1 MLIQD
6 IRPTIS
12 DSQQIKLNYL
22 NIKALNIGIKP
33 LKVKRAIE
41 AQRIIDL
48 RDKQYQFKQ
57 YDKNDAFDIQ
67 YPNAIP
73 DTSNLTIISKNNA
86 TQSTLSNLNN

>member
-41 AQRIIDL
+41 ADRIIDL
-48 RDKQYQFKQ
+48 RDGLGKLKEWSIYGEPTKKQAHTIAQNQFK
-57 YDKNDAFDIQ
+57 
-67 YPNAIP
+67 
-73 DTSNLTIISKNNA
+73 
-86 TQSTLSNLNN
+86 

>member
-41 AQRIIDL
+41 ADRIIDL
-48 RDKQYQFKQ
+48 RDEVKSFIEVNQRLNKENLKQYK
-57 YDKNDAFDIQ
+57 YKWRID
-67 YPNAIP
+67 Y
-73 DTSNLTIISKNNA
+73 
-86 TQSTLSNLNN
+86 

>member
-41 AQRIIDL
+41 ADRIIDL
-48 RDKQYQFKQ
+48 RDGLGKLKEWSIYGEPTKPHNQ
-57 YDKNDAFDIQ
+57 
-67 YPNAIP
+67 
-73 DTSNLTIISKNNA
+73 L
-86 TQSTLSNLNN
+86 

>member
-1 MLIQD
+1 MKELKTKMLIQD

-33 LKVKRAIE
+33 LKVKRALE

-48 RDKQYQFKQ
+48 RPNIKDTEFNIN
-57 YDKNDAFDIQ
+57 DEDLKNGYIGYASWDSKIS
-67 YPNAIP
+67 IP
-73 DTSNLTIISKNNA
+73 LRS
-86 TQSTLSNLNN
+86 